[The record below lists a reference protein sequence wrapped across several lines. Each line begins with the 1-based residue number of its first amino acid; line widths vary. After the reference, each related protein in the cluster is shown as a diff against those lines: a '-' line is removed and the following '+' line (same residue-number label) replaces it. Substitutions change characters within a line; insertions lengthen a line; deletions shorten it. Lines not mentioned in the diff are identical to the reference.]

1 MKPDQNLYLV
11 GPMGVGKT
19 TIGKLVA
26 KKLKK
31 TFVDLDDEIERRAGA
46 SIPWIFDVE
55 GEDGFRRRE
64 SDLLTEYCHRQNMLV
79 STGGGIVLREANR
92 QLLKSSG
99 VVVYLDASA
108 EQLYNRTLKDKKR
121 PLLQVPDRLRVITE
135 LKRARDPLYREVA
148 DLVFNVGSRNSRQAT
163 EQLCRVLATLEK

>member
-31 TFVDLDDEIERRAGA
+31 QFIDLDDEIDHRAGA

-55 GEDGFRRRE
+55 GEDGFRRSE
-64 SDLLTEYCHRQNMLV
+64 TDLLAEYCQKQNMLV
-79 STGGGIVLREANR
+79 STGGGIVLRERNR
-92 QLLKSSG
+92 QLLTSTG
-99 VVVYLDASA
+99 VVVYLDAGVQ
-108 EQLYNRTLKDKKR
+108 QLYARTLKDKKR

-135 LKRARDPLYREVA
+135 LKQARDPLYREVA
-148 DLVFNVGSRNSRQAT
+148 DLVFDVGNRNSRQAT
-163 EQLCRVLATLEK
+163 ELLCKRLEAFEK